1 MHPRLK
7 PAVSGITGFALVC
20 ALAIGWV
27 GSQSVAAQAPGQK
40 AEQFYKNI
48 KVLQGMDA
56 NLMQP
61 TMQLMEIALGV
72 HCVYC
77 HDDNNQRRDL
87 DTKPVKEVAR
97 RMMTMVNDINRTQFQ
112 GRNVVTCFT
121 CHRGSTRPDTVIPY
135 NDEEG
140 RVTRAVPGTTP
151 TVDQL
156 IDRHTAA
163 LGGADNLAKVQ
174 SRVLKGTLVNHGH
187 LDQVHQER
195 AYTTRTPIE
204 LYVKG
209 ADRRQLVTKNIAGDN
224 LITLSGTSGWNKAN
238 PAANAVGM
246 RADQIEVTRL
256 ENIVMAPGQIRQL
269 LTNLRVEG
277 EEKVGENST
286 WVVTGRATMLPV
298 VKLYFDKESGILLST
313 LYQQQSNYCCHVF
326 RIDYQD
332 YWPVNGVRMPS
343 RWTVNGPR
351 ESVLVYEI
359 NDVQV
364 NTPVEDSRFLQPG
377 PATAAR

>member
-1 MHPRLK
+1 MHPKSR
-7 PAVSGITGFALVC
+7 PAVLGVTGFALVF
-20 ALAIGWV
+20 ALAVGWV
-27 GSQSVAAQAPGQK
+27 GSQSAAAQAGQK

-48 KVLQGMDA
+48 KVLNGMDA

-97 RMMTMVNDINRTQFQ
+97 RMMQMVNDVNRTQFA

-121 CHRGSTRPDTVIPY
+121 CHRGKTRPDTLLPY

-140 RVTRAVPGTTP
+140 RVTHAVPGATP

-156 IDRHTAA
+156 IDRYVAA
-163 LGGADNLAKVQ
+163 LGGADNLAKVS
-174 SRVLKGTLVNHGH
+174 SRVLKGTLANYGH

-204 LYVKG
+204 IYFKG
-209 ADRRQLVTKNIAGDN
+209 ADRRQVVTKNIAGDA
-224 LITLSGTSGWNKAN
+224 LVTSSGTAGWNKAN
-238 PAANAVGM
+238 PTANAVPM
-246 RADQIEVTRL
+246 RTDQIELARL
-256 ENIVMAPGQIRQL
+256 ESIVTAPAQIKQL

-277 EEKVGENST
+277 EEKVGANST
-286 WVVTGRATMLPV
+286 WVLSGRATMLPV
-298 VKLYFDKESGILLST
+298 VKLYFDKESGILLSA

-326 RIDYQD
+326 RVDYTD

-343 RWTVNGPR
+343 RWTINGPR

-359 NDVQV
+359 TDVQV
-364 NTPVEDSRFLQPG
+364 NAPVEDSRFIQPG